1 VIAADTNVLLRY
13 LLKDDAEQAAKAR
26 RLILGPVPVL
36 VTDVVLAETLWT
48 LKGPKYKASK
58 DDLLKVMDGLFREPN
73 IRFEDAP
80 TVWRAFHDYR
90 LAESVKVGGKR
101 KSADLADALIVN
113 KAKFVARG
121 AGNTL
126 DGVYTFD
133 IAARVI
139 EGTKEPR

>member
-1 VIAADTNVLLRY
+1 VIAIDTNVLLRY
-13 LLKDDAEQAAKAR
+13 LLRDDAEQAAKAD
-26 RLILGPVPVL
+26 RLIVDDHPVL
-36 VTDVVLAETLWT
+36 VTDVVLAEALWT
-48 LKGPKYKASK
+48 LKGPKYQASK
-58 DDLLKVMDGLFREPN
+58 DDLLRVMDGLFREPN

-113 KAKFVARG
+113 KAKFVARRNG
-121 AGNTL
+121 ESL

-133 IAARVI
+133 VAAREI